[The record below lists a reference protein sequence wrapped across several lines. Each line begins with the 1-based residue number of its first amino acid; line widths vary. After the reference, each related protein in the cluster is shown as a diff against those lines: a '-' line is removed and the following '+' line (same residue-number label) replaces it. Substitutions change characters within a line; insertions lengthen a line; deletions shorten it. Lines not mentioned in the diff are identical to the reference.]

1 MKTIPPAAGRPAA
14 VLLLCAAVLLSGG
27 GLTRKGMDAAGL
39 GRLKASN
46 DAYLSASFQKALK
59 TFAVLSAVKVGL
71 AVVQGSDV
79 GIGFNLEVGDVVQ
92 SAYDYVD
99 IAWRVVLACS
109 AVLLGT
115 RYLLQAADLLSSWF
129 LAATFL
135 AVLLGLVVAW
145 TLPRLR
151 FLRAFLRDA
160 AWMAGLVTVAL
171 TLVVPFSIA
180 GGHWLSSRIT
190 RPSVEQAHDG
200 FLRIQTELNGP
211 QDGRS
216 GLWGKITEGRE
227 KIERVAAL
235 VARRTGELTEWVL
248 KLIAGFVFDCI
259 VFPVIVFLAL
269 YAAVRRGGG
278 VIRDYRKRREFRS
291 DLAEAL
297 RPVRPEHR

>member
-1 MKTIPPAAGRPAA
+1 MKASPPAARRAAAILLLSAA
-14 VLLLCAAVLLSGG
+14 VILSGG
-27 GLTRKGMDAAGL
+27 GLMRKGMDAAGL

-46 DAYLSASFQKALK
+46 DAYLSASFDK
-59 TFAVLSAVKVGL
+59 TRKTLAVISAVKVGL

-79 GIGFNLEVGDVVQ
+79 GIGFNIEVGNVVQ

-99 IAWRVVLACS
+99 IAWRVVLACA

-129 LAATFL
+129 LAATFA

-160 AWMAGLVTVAL
+160 AWMAGLMTVAL
-171 TLVVPFSIA
+171 TLLVPFSIA
-180 GGHWLSSRIT
+180 GGHWLSKRIT

-200 FLRIQTELNGP
+200 FQRIQTELNGP
-211 QDGRS
+211 HDGRS
-216 GLWGKITEGRE
+216 GLWGKITEGKE

-259 VFPVIVFLAL
+259 VFPAAVFLAL
-269 YAAVRRGGG
+269 YAAVRRGAG
-278 VIRDYRKRREFRS
+278 VIRDHRKRREFRS

-297 RPVRPEHR
+297 RPVRPEH